1 MDARRVFTFGLVLAG
16 LAAAV
21 SLVSCSSSGSGG
33 SPTSP
38 GGGGGTVSFSFTFP
52 SVGSSSSQ
60 VFATAGNYAYHCNA
74 HQGVGMTGAVVV
86 DASSA
91 VDSAIVNV
99 GSGSNN
105 VFEPS
110 SVTIKPGGLVRWV
123 RPAGVSTSSHSA
135 VR

>member
-1 MDARRVFTFGLVLAG
+1 MDARRFVTFGLVLAG

-21 SLVSCSSSGSGG
+21 YLVSCASSGGGG

-38 GGGGGTVSFSFTFP
+38 GGGTVSFSFTFP

-86 DASSA
+86 DAGSA

-99 GSGSNN
+99 GSGSTN
-105 VFEPS
+105 VFAPS

-123 RPAGVSTSSHSA
+123 RPAGVSASNHSA

>member
-1 MDARRVFTFGLVLAG
+1 MDARRIFTFGLVLAG

-21 SLVSCSSSGSGG
+21 YLVSCSSGGGG

-52 SVGSSSSQ
+52 NVGSSSSR
-60 VFATAGNYAYHCNA
+60 VFAAAGNYAYHCAA
-74 HQGVGMTGAVVV
+74 HQSVGMTGAVVV
-86 DASSA
+86 DAASA

-99 GSGSNN
+99 GSGTNN

-123 RPAGVSTSSHSA
+123 RPAGVSPSNHSA